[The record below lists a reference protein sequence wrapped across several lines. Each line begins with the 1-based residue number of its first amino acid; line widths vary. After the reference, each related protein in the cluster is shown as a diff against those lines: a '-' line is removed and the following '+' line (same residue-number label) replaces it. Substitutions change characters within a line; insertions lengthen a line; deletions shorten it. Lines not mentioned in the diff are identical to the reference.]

1 MRGAEPPA
9 VVGYADRR
17 RGVVQRG
24 RRPDEHAVR
33 TVGSTPTRRLT
44 RERAD
49 ETFQPLGVPRPDP
62 TDPEAPLAVD
72 YERSRTPAKAGPIP
86 LLLAVAVCLPGAY
99 LGLAELLDLGAPHLA
114 PPLQALVYGA
124 AVIGAAFAL
133 AWAAEAA
140 QLDVSASLAIGVL
153 ALIAVL
159 PEYAVGFVFA
169 WKGGNDVE
177 RFGPDCRP
185 PDAEGASNCS
195 LVLANM
201 TGANRLL
208 IGIGWSMIVFIAYWQ
223 WRRRG
228 ERHEGVRMER
238 SKSVELAFLSI
249 ACAYSL
255 TLPLKRTITLLDAV
269 ILVSI
274 FIAYT
279 LRISKAPQT
288 HPDLIGPAA
297 WIGGMGRRVRR
308 ASVLGMFAFAGVV
321 ILLVAEHFAESLVET
336 GAEFGVSEFL
346 LVQWLA
352 PLASEA
358 PELLVVALYAW
369 RLKTGQALTAVVSS
383 KINQWTLLVGT
394 LPLVFAIAS
403 GSLSGLPVESAQRQ
417 ELLLTGAQTVFAV
430 ALLVNLSISFR
441 EALAL
446 FGLFWAQFI
455 LGAVVPPS
463 LKGLELLVLS
473 GIYMLLGLWLIVR
486 KFGDFRDRFRDGL
499 RTPYSELE
507 PEAST
512 ETRTTS

>member
-1 MRGAEPPA
+1 LAAEPEQTE
-9 VVGYADRR
+9 VRR
-17 RGVVQRG
+17 KSGPV
-24 RRPDEHAVR
+24 
-33 TVGSTPTRRLT
+33 
-44 RERAD
+44 
-49 ETFQPLGVPRPDP
+49 PLV
-62 TDPEAPLAVD
+62 LA
-72 YERSRTPAKAGPIP
+72 
-86 LLLAVAVCLPGAY
+86 LVACLPGAY
-99 LGLAELLDLGAPHLA
+99 LGLAELFHLGHPELA
-114 PPLQALVYGA
+114 PPLLGLVYGV
-124 AVIGAAFAL
+124 AVIGAAFVL

-169 WKGGNDVE
+169 WKGGKDVAE
-177 RFGPDCRP
+177 YGSSCKAPDST
-185 PDAEGASNCS
+185 GASNCD

-223 WRRRG
+223 WRKRG
-228 ERHEGVRMER
+228 ERHHHGVTMDR
-238 SKSVELAFLSI
+238 SKAVELAYLSI

-255 TLPLKRTITLLDAV
+255 TLPLKRTVTLIDAA

-288 HPDLIGPAA
+288 EPDLIGPAA
-297 WIGGMGRRVRR
+297 WIGAMTKRARRV
-308 ASVLGMFAFAGVV
+308 SVLSMFAVAGIV

-336 GAEFGVSEFL
+336 GTEFGVSEFL
-346 LVQWLA
+346 LVQWVA

-369 RLKTGQALTAVVSS
+369 RLKTSEALTAVVSS

-403 GSLSGLPVESAQRQ
+403 GSLSGLPVGSDQRL
-417 ELLLTGAQTVFAV
+417 EVLLTAAQTVFAV
-430 ALLVNLSISFR
+430 AILVNLSISLR
-441 EALAL
+441 EAFAL
-446 FGLFWAQFI
+446 FGLFWAQFV
-455 LGAVVPPS
+455 LTALVPPS
-463 LKGLELLVLS
+463 FRGTELLVLS
-473 GIYMLLGLWLIVR
+473 GVYIALGLWLLAR
-486 KFGDFRDRFRDGL
+486 KHGDFRHLLRDGF

-507 PEAST
+507 PEAAAGGPSQSQVT
-512 ETRTTS
+512 K

>member
-1 MRGAEPPA
+1 LAA
-9 VVGYADRR
+9 
-17 RGVVQRG
+17 
-24 RRPDEHAVR
+24 
-33 TVGSTPTRRLT
+33 
-44 RERAD
+44 
-49 ETFQPLGVPRPDP
+49 
-62 TDPEAPLAVD
+62 DPETTATTARSGPVSLA
-72 YERSRTPAKAGPIP
+72 
-86 LLLAVAVCLPGAY
+86 LAIVACLPGAY
-99 LGLAELLDLGAPHLA
+99 LGLAGLFDLAHPDLA
-114 PPLQALVYGA
+114 PPVLALTYGV
-124 AVIGAAFAL
+124 AVIGAAFVL

-177 RFGPDCRP
+177 QYGPSCQA
-185 PDAEGASNCS
+185 PDAEGSSNCA

-228 ERHEGVRMER
+228 ERHAGVTMER
-238 SKSVELAFLSI
+238 SKAVELAYLSL
-249 ACAYSL
+249 ACAYCL
-255 TLPLKRTITLLDAV
+255 TLPLKSTVTLIDAV

-297 WIGGMGRRVRR
+297 WVGAMSKRARRTG
-308 ASVLGMFAFAGVV
+308 VLSMFAFAGVV

-336 GAEFGVSEFL
+336 GTELGVSEFL
-346 LVQWLA
+346 LVQWVA

-369 RLKTGQALTAVVSS
+369 RLKTSEALTAVVSS

-403 GSLSGLPVESAQRQ
+403 GSLSGLPVEPAQRQ
-417 ELLLTGAQTVFAV
+417 EVLLTAAQTVFAV
-430 ALLVNLSISFR
+430 ALLVNLSISLR
-441 EALAL
+441 EAFAL
-446 FGLFWAQFI
+446 FGLFWAQFL
-455 LGAVVPPS
+455 LGAFVPPS
-463 LKGLELLVLS
+463 VKGIELMVLS
-473 GIYMLLGLWLIVR
+473 GVYILLGLWLLVR
-486 KFGDFRDRFRDGL
+486 KRGDFRHLLRDGF

-507 PEAST
+507 PQAAAEGSGPPSQVT
-512 ETRTTS
+512 K

>member
-1 MRGAEPPA
+1 
-9 VVGYADRR
+9 V
-17 RGVVQRG
+17 
-24 RRPDEHAVR
+24 
-33 TVGSTPTRRLT
+33 
-44 RERAD
+44 
-49 ETFQPLGVPRPDP
+49 
-62 TDPEAPLAVD
+62 PLA
-72 YERSRTPAKAGPIP
+72 
-86 LLLAVAVCLPGAY
+86 LAIGVCLPGTY
-99 LGLAELLDLGAPHLA
+99 LGLAELFHLPHPEVA
-114 PPLQALVYGA
+114 PPMLALTYGV
-124 AVIGAAFAL
+124 AVIGAAFLL

-169 WKGGNDVE
+169 WKGGNDFE
-177 RFGPDCRP
+177 QYGSACKA

-208 IGIGWSMIVFIAYWQ
+208 IGIGWSLIVFIAYWQ

-228 ERHEGVRMER
+228 ERHDGVTMER
-238 SKSVELAFLSI
+238 SKAVELAYLSV
-249 ACAYSL
+249 ACAYCL
-255 TLPLKRTITLLDAV
+255 TLPLKQSITLIDAV

-297 WIGGMGRRVRR
+297 WIGEMSKRARRT
-308 ASVLGMFAFAGVV
+308 SVLSMFAFAGIV

-336 GAEFGVSEFL
+336 GTELGVSEFL

-369 RLKTGQALTAVVSS
+369 RLKTSEALTAVVSS

-403 GSLSGLPVESAQRQ
+403 GSLHGLPMETAQR
-417 ELLLTGAQTVFAV
+417 EEVLLTAAQTVFAV
-430 ALLVNLSISFR
+430 ALLVNLSISLR
-441 EALAL
+441 EAFAL

-455 LGAVVPPS
+455 LGAVVPAS
-463 LKGLELLVLS
+463 SKGIELLALS
-473 GIYMLLGLWLIVR
+473 ALYMLLGLWLLIR
-486 KFGDFRDRFRDGL
+486 KRHDFRHLLRDGF
-499 RTPYSELE
+499 RTPYEELE
-507 PEAST
+507 PQAAADGPSSQVT
-512 ETRTTS
+512 K

>member
-1 MRGAEPPA
+1 MA
-9 VVGYADRR
+9 AD
-17 RGVVQRG
+17 
-24 RRPDEHAVR
+24 
-33 TVGSTPTRRLT
+33 S
-44 RERAD
+44 
-49 ETFQPLGVPRPDP
+49 
-62 TDPEAPLAVD
+62 
-72 YERSRTPAKAGPIP
+72 ERSGIRPKSGPVP
-86 LLLAVAVCLPGAY
+86 LLLALVACVPGSL
-99 LGLAELLDLGAPHLA
+99 LGLAHLFNLGGPHLA
-114 PPLQALVYGA
+114 PPLLALTYGV
-124 AVIGAAFAL
+124 AVIGAAFVL

-169 WKGGNDVE
+169 WKGGNDVQ
-177 RFGPDCRP
+177 RFGPGCQA
-185 PDAEGASNCS
+185 PDAAGASNCD

-228 ERHEGVRMER
+228 ERHEGVKMEH

-249 ACAYSL
+249 ACAYCL
-255 TLPLKRTITLLDAV
+255 TLPLKRTVTLIDAV
-269 ILVSI
+269 ILVCI

-288 HPDLIGPAA
+288 EPDLIGPAA
-297 WIGGMGRRVRR
+297 WVGGMPKRARRV
-308 ASVLGMFAFAGVV
+308 SVLSMFAVAGIV
-321 ILLVAEHFAESLVET
+321 ILAVAEQFAESLVET
-336 GAEFGVSEFL
+336 GTELGVSEFL

-369 RLKTGQALTAVVSS
+369 RLKTGEALTAVVSS

-403 GSLSGLPVESAQRQ
+403 GSLSGLPVGAAQRQ
-417 ELLLTGAQTVFAV
+417 EVLLTAAQTVFAV
-430 ALLVNLSISFR
+430 ALLVNLSISLR

-446 FGLFWAQFI
+446 FGLFWAQFV
-455 LGAVVPPS
+455 LTAVVPPS
-463 LKGLELLVLS
+463 ARGRELLALS
-473 GIYMLLGLWLIVR
+473 AIYIVLGLWLIAR
-486 KFGDFRDRFRDGL
+486 RFGDFRDRFREGL
-499 RTPYSELE
+499 FTPYSELE
-507 PEAST
+507 PEASSGT
-512 ETRTTS
+512 QATK

>member
-1 MRGAEPPA
+1 LA
-9 VVGYADRR
+9 ADP
-17 RGVVQRG
+17 Q
-24 RRPDEHAVR
+24 
-33 TVGSTPTRRLT
+33 PTATAARSGPVPLT
-44 RERAD
+44 
-49 ETFQPLGVPRPDP
+49 
-62 TDPEAPLAVD
+62 
-72 YERSRTPAKAGPIP
+72 
-86 LLLAVAVCLPGAY
+86 LAVAACVPGAY
-99 LGLAELLDLGAPHLA
+99 LGLAELFHLGHPELA
-114 PPLQALVYGA
+114 PALLALIYGV
-124 AVIGAAFAL
+124 AVIGAAFVL

-177 RFGPDCRP
+177 QYGASCKAPG
-185 PDAEGASNCS
+185 AEGASNCS

-208 IGIGWSMIVFIAYWQ
+208 IGIGWSLIVFIAYWQ

-228 ERHEGVRMER
+228 ERHEGVAMER
-238 SKSVELAFLSI
+238 SKAVELAYLSL
-249 ACAYSL
+249 ACAYCL
-255 TLPLKRTITLLDAV
+255 TLPLKRTITLVDAIV
-269 ILVSI
+269 LVSI

-297 WIGGMGRRVRR
+297 WVGSMSRRARR
-308 ASVLGMFAFAGVV
+308 ASVLSMFAVAGVV
-321 ILLVAEHFAESLVET
+321 ILLVAEHFAESLVKT
-336 GAEFGVSEFL
+336 GTELGVSEFL

-369 RLKTGQALTAVVSS
+369 RLKTSEALTAVVSS

-403 GSLSGLPVESAQRQ
+403 GSLHGLPVEAAQR
-417 ELLLTGAQTVFAV
+417 EEILLTAAQTVFAV
-430 ALLVNLSISFR
+430 AILVNLCISLR
-441 EALAL
+441 EAFAL

-463 LKGLELLVLS
+463 SKGIELLVLS
-473 GIYMLLGLWLIVR
+473 AVYILLGVWLLAR
-486 KFGDFRDRFRDGL
+486 RHTDFRRLLRDGF

-507 PEAST
+507 PEAAAEGRSQVT
-512 ETRTTS
+512 K

>member
-1 MRGAEPPA
+1 MAAEPEQITAPTKRGPVSLALA
-9 VVGYADRR
+9 VVA
-17 RGVVQRG
+17 
-24 RRPDEHAVR
+24 
-33 TVGSTPTRRLT
+33 
-44 RERAD
+44 
-49 ETFQPLGVPRPDP
+49 
-62 TDPEAPLAVD
+62 
-72 YERSRTPAKAGPIP
+72 
-86 LLLAVAVCLPGAY
+86 CLPGAY
-99 LGLAELLDLGAPHLA
+99 LGLAELFHIPHPELA
-114 PPLQALVYGA
+114 PPLLALTYGV
-124 AVIGAAFAL
+124 AVIGAAFVL

-169 WKGGNDVE
+169 WKGGNDFS
-177 RFGPDCRP
+177 RYGYDCKA
-185 PDAEGASNCS
+185 PDAEGTSNCA

-208 IGIGWSMIVFIAYWQ
+208 IGIGWSLIVFIAYWQ

-228 ERHEGVRMER
+228 ERRGRHAGVTMDR
-238 SKSVELAFLSI
+238 SKAVELAYLSV
-249 ACAYSL
+249 ACAYCL
-255 TLPLKRTITLLDAV
+255 TLPLRRSVTLLDAV

-297 WIGGMGRRVRR
+297 WIGEMSKRARRT
-308 ASVLGMFAFAGVV
+308 SVLSMFAFAGIV

-336 GAEFGVSEFL
+336 GTEFGVSEFL

-369 RLKTGQALTAVVSS
+369 RLKTSEALTAVVSS

-394 LPLVFAIAS
+394 LPLVFAISS
-403 GSLSGLPVESAQRQ
+403 GSLHGLPVEATQRQ
-417 ELLLTGAQTVFAV
+417 EVLLTAAQTVFAV
-430 ALLVNLSISFR
+430 AILVNLSISLR
-441 EALAL
+441 EAFAL

-455 LGAVVPPS
+455 LGAIVPAS
-463 LKGLELLVLS
+463 SKGLELMVLS
-473 GIYMLLGLWLIVR
+473 GVYILLGVWLLAR
-486 KFGDFRDRFRDGL
+486 KFGAFRHLLRDGF

-507 PEAST
+507 PEAAT
-512 ETRTTS
+512 EGPSPSQVTK

>member
-1 MRGAEPPA
+1 MAAEPEQPA
-9 VVGYADRR
+9 
-17 RGVVQRG
+17 
-24 RRPDEHAVR
+24 RPKSGPV
-33 TVGSTPTRRLT
+33 
-44 RERAD
+44 
-49 ETFQPLGVPRPDP
+49 
-62 TDPEAPLAVD
+62 PLA
-72 YERSRTPAKAGPIP
+72 
-86 LLLAVAVCLPGAY
+86 LALAACLPGCY
-99 LGLAELLDLGAPHLA
+99 LGLAELLHLGHPELA
-114 PPLQALVYGA
+114 PPLLALTYGV
-124 AVIGAAFAL
+124 AVIGAAFVL

-140 QLDVSASLAIGVL
+140 QLDVSASLASGVL

-169 WKGGNDVE
+169 WKGGSTV
-177 RFGPDCRP
+177 
-185 PDAEGASNCS
+185 AEHGSSCVAPGETTNNCS

-228 ERHEGVRMER
+228 ERHPEGVTMDR
-238 SKSVELAFLSI
+238 SKAVELAYLSL
-249 ACAYSL
+249 ACAYCL
-255 TLPLKRTITLLDAV
+255 TLPLKETVTLIDAV

-288 HPDLIGPAA
+288 EPDLIGPAA
-297 WIGGMGRRVRR
+297 WIGAMSRR
-308 ASVLGMFAFAGVV
+308 ARRISVLSMFAVAGVV

-336 GAEFGVSEFL
+336 GTELGVSEFL

-369 RLKTGQALTAVVSS
+369 RLKTSEALTAVVSS

-403 GSLSGLPVESAQRQ
+403 GSLHGLPVEPAQRE
-417 ELLLTGAQTVFAV
+417 ELLLTAAQTVFAV
-430 ALLVNLSISFR
+430 AILVNLSITLR
-441 EALAL
+441 EAFAL

-455 LGAVVPPS
+455 LGAVVPAS
-463 LKGLELLVLS
+463 SKGIELLALS
-473 GIYMLLGLWLIVR
+473 ALYILLGAWLLIR
-486 KFGDFRDRFRDGL
+486 KRGDFRHLLRDGF
-499 RTPYSELE
+499 RTPFEELE
-507 PEAST
+507 PEAASQVT
-512 ETRTTS
+512 K

>member
-1 MRGAEPPA
+1 MAAEPE
-9 VVGYADRR
+9 
-17 RGVVQRG
+17 QTEI
-24 RRPDEHAVR
+24 RPKSGPV
-33 TVGSTPTRRLT
+33 
-44 RERAD
+44 
-49 ETFQPLGVPRPDP
+49 PLV
-62 TDPEAPLAVD
+62 LA
-72 YERSRTPAKAGPIP
+72 
-86 LLLAVAVCLPGAY
+86 LLACLPGAY
-99 LGLAELLDLGAPHLA
+99 LGVAELFHLGHPELA
-114 PPLQALVYGA
+114 PPMLALTYGV
-124 AVIGAAFAL
+124 AVIGAAFVL

-177 RFGPDCRP
+177 QYGPSCQAP
-185 PDAEGASNCS
+185 GAEGASNCS

-228 ERHEGVRMER
+228 ERHAGVTMER
-238 SKSVELAFLSI
+238 SKSVELTYLAI

-255 TLPLKRTITLLDAV
+255 TLPLKRTITLIDAV

-297 WIGGMGRRVRR
+297 WIGSMSKRARRT
-308 ASVLGMFAFAGVV
+308 SVLGMFAFAGIV

-336 GAEFGVSEFL
+336 GTELGVSEFL

-369 RLKTGQALTAVVSS
+369 RLKTSEALTAVVSS

-403 GSLSGLPVESAQRQ
+403 GSLSGLPVETAQRE
-417 ELLLTGAQTVFAV
+417 ELLLTAAQTVFAV
-430 ALLVNLSISFR
+430 ALLVNLTISLR
-441 EALAL
+441 EAFAL

-463 LKGLELLVLS
+463 AKGLELMVLS
-473 GIYMLLGLWLIVR
+473 AIYLLLGVWLLFR
-486 KFGDFRDRFRDGL
+486 KRGDFRHLLRDGF

-507 PEAST
+507 PEAAGEGPSQSQVT
-512 ETRTTS
+512 K

>member
-1 MRGAEPPA
+1 LAAEPQTTTTAARSGP
-9 VVGYADRR
+9 V
-17 RGVVQRG
+17 
-24 RRPDEHAVR
+24 
-33 TVGSTPTRRLT
+33 
-44 RERAD
+44 
-49 ETFQPLGVPRPDP
+49 
-62 TDPEAPLAVD
+62 PLA
-72 YERSRTPAKAGPIP
+72 
-86 LLLAVAVCLPGAY
+86 LAVAACLPGSY
-99 LGLAELLDLGAPHLA
+99 LGLAELFHLGQPELA
-114 PPLQALVYGA
+114 PPLLALTYGV
-124 AVIGAAFAL
+124 AVIGAAFVL

-177 RFGPDCRP
+177 QYGASCKP
-185 PDAEGASNCS
+185 PDHEGASNCS

-208 IGIGWSMIVFIAYWQ
+208 IGIGWSLIVFIAYWQ

-228 ERHEGVRMER
+228 ERHQGVAMER
-238 SKSVELAFLSI
+238 SKAVELAYLSL
-249 ACAYSL
+249 ACAYCL
-255 TLPLKRTITLLDAV
+255 TLPLKRTITLIDAA

-274 FIAYT
+274 FVAYT

-297 WIGGMGRRVRR
+297 WVGGMGRVARR
-308 ASVLGMFAFAGVV
+308 ASVLSMFAAAGVV
-321 ILLVAEHFAESLVET
+321 ILLVAEHFAESLVDT

-369 RLKTGQALTAVVSS
+369 RLKTSEALTAVVSS

-403 GSLSGLPVESAQRQ
+403 GSLHGLPVETVQR
-417 ELLLTGAQTVFAV
+417 EEILLTAAQTVFAV
-430 ALLVNLSISFR
+430 AILVNLCISLR
-441 EALAL
+441 EAFAL

-463 LKGLELLVLS
+463 SKGIELLVLS
-473 GIYMLLGLWLIVR
+473 AVYILLGVWLLVR
-486 KFGDFRDRFRDGL
+486 HHGDFRHLLRDGF

-507 PEAST
+507 PEAAAESRSQVT
-512 ETRTTS
+512 K

>member
-1 MRGAEPPA
+1 LAAEPEQTVAPA
-9 VVGYADRR
+9 R
-17 RGVVQRG
+17 RGPV
-24 RRPDEHAVR
+24 
-33 TVGSTPTRRLT
+33 
-44 RERAD
+44 
-49 ETFQPLGVPRPDP
+49 PLS
-62 TDPEAPLAVD
+62 LAVI
-72 YERSRTPAKAGPIP
+72 A
-86 LLLAVAVCLPGAY
+86 CLPGTY
-99 LGLAELLDLGAPHLA
+99 LGLAELFHLAHPELA
-114 PPLQALVYGA
+114 PPLLALTYGV
-124 AVIGAAFAL
+124 AVVGAAFVL

-169 WKGGNDVE
+169 WKGGNDFE
-177 RFGPDCRP
+177 QYGYDCKAPDY
-185 PDAEGASNCS
+185 EGASNCD

-228 ERHEGVRMER
+228 ERHAGVTMER
-238 SKSVELAFLSI
+238 SKAVELAYLSL
-249 ACAYSL
+249 ACAYCL
-255 TLPLKRTITLLDAV
+255 TLPLKRSVTLIDAV

-288 HPDLIGPAA
+288 QPDLIGPAA
-297 WIGGMGRRVRR
+297 WVGEMSKRARR
-308 ASVLGMFAFAGVV
+308 ASVLGMFVFAGIV

-336 GAEFGVSEFL
+336 GTELGVSEFL

-369 RLKTGQALTAVVSS
+369 RLKTSEALTAVVSS

-403 GSLSGLPVESAQRQ
+403 GSLHGLPMEASQRQ
-417 ELLLTGAQTVFAV
+417 EVLLTAAQTVFAV
-430 ALLVNLSISFR
+430 ALLVNLSISLR
-441 EALAL
+441 EAFAL

-455 LGAVVPPS
+455 LGAIVPAS
-463 LKGLELLVLS
+463 AKGTELLVLS
-473 GIYMLLGLWLIVR
+473 AVYIVLGVWLLAR
-486 KFGDFRDRFRDGL
+486 KHSAFRHLLRDGF

-507 PEAST
+507 PEAAAGGPRSQVT
-512 ETRTTS
+512 K

>member
-1 MRGAEPPA
+1 LAAEPEQTA
-9 VVGYADRR
+9 I
-17 RGVVQRG
+17 
-24 RRPDEHAVR
+24 RPKSGPV
-33 TVGSTPTRRLT
+33 
-44 RERAD
+44 
-49 ETFQPLGVPRPDP
+49 
-62 TDPEAPLAVD
+62 PLA
-72 YERSRTPAKAGPIP
+72 
-86 LLLAVAVCLPGAY
+86 LAVAACLPGSY
-99 LGLAELLDLGAPHLA
+99 LGLAELFNLGHPALA
-114 PPLQALVYGA
+114 PPMLALTYGV
-124 AVIGAAFAL
+124 AVVGAAFVL

-177 RFGPDCRP
+177 QYGPGCKA
-185 PDAEGASNCS
+185 PDVEGASNCS

-228 ERHEGVRMER
+228 ERHEGVTMER
-238 SKSVELAFLSI
+238 SKAVELAYLSL
-249 ACAYSL
+249 ACAYCL
-255 TLPLKRTITLLDAV
+255 TLPLKRTVTLIDAV

-288 HPDLIGPAA
+288 EPDLLGPAA
-297 WIGGMGRRVRR
+297 WVGAMAKRARRIT
-308 ASVLGMFAFAGVV
+308 VLSMFAVAGVV

-336 GAEFGVSEFL
+336 GTELGVSEFL

-369 RLKTGQALTAVVSS
+369 RLKTSEALTAVVSS

-403 GSLSGLPVESAQRQ
+403 GSLSGLPVETAQR
-417 ELLLTGAQTVFAV
+417 EEVLLTAAQTVFAV
-430 ALLVNLSISFR
+430 AILVNLSISLR
-441 EALAL
+441 EAFAL

-463 LKGLELLVLS
+463 ARGLELLVLS
-473 GIYMLLGLWLIVR
+473 GVYIVLGLWLLLR
-486 KFGDFRDRFRDGL
+486 KRDAFQRLLRDGF
-499 RTPYSELE
+499 RTPYAELE
-507 PEAST
+507 PEAGAEGPPPSQVT
-512 ETRTTS
+512 K

>member
-1 MRGAEPPA
+1 
-9 VVGYADRR
+9 
-17 RGVVQRG
+17 
-24 RRPDEHAVR
+24 
-33 TVGSTPTRRLT
+33 
-44 RERAD
+44 
-49 ETFQPLGVPRPDP
+49 
-62 TDPEAPLAVD
+62 
-72 YERSRTPAKAGPIP
+72 
-86 LLLAVAVCLPGAY
+86 
-99 LGLAELLDLGAPHLA
+99 
-114 PPLQALVYGA
+114 
-124 AVIGAAFAL
+124 
-133 AWAAEAA
+133 
-140 QLDVSASLAIGVL
+140 
-153 ALIAVL
+153 
-159 PEYAVGFVFA
+159 A

-177 RFGPDCRP
+177 QYGASCKP
-185 PDAEGASNCS
+185 PDHEGTSNCS

-228 ERHEGVRMER
+228 ERHEGVAMER
-238 SKSVELAFLSI
+238 SKAVELAYLSL
-249 ACAYSL
+249 ACAYCL
-255 TLPLKRTITLLDAV
+255 TLPLKRTVTLIDAV

-297 WIGGMGRRVRR
+297 WIGAMGKTARR
-308 ASVLGMFAFAGVV
+308 ASVLSMFAVAGVV

-336 GAEFGVSEFL
+336 GTELGVSEFL

-369 RLKTGQALTAVVSS
+369 RLKTSEALTAVVSS

-403 GSLSGLPVESAQRQ
+403 GSLHGLPVETAQR
-417 ELLLTGAQTVFAV
+417 EEVLLTAAQTVFAV
-430 ALLVNLSISFR
+430 AILVNLCISLR
-441 EALAL
+441 EAFAL

-463 LKGLELLVLS
+463 SKGIELLVLS
-473 GIYMLLGLWLIVR
+473 AVYILLGVFLLAR
-486 KFGDFRDRFRDGL
+486 RHGDFRHLLRDGF

-507 PEAST
+507 PGAAAPREGRSQVT
-512 ETRTTS
+512 K

>member
-1 MRGAEPPA
+1 M
-9 VVGYADRR
+9 
-17 RGVVQRG
+17 
-24 RRPDEHAVR
+24 
-33 TVGSTPTRRLT
+33 
-44 RERAD
+44 
-49 ETFQPLGVPRPDP
+49 DP
-62 TDPEAPLAVD
+62 TEPEAPLAAD
-72 YERSRTPAKAGPIP
+72 PEPTTATARSGPVP
-86 LLLAVAVCLPGAY
+86 LLLAVAACIPGAY
-99 LGLAELLDLGAPHLA
+99 LGLAELFHLGHPELA
-114 PPLQALVYGA
+114 PALLALTYGV
-124 AVIGAAFAL
+124 AVIGAAFVL

-177 RFGPDCRP
+177 QYGASCKP
-185 PDAEGASNCS
+185 PDHEGASNCS

-228 ERHEGVRMER
+228 ERHEGVAMER
-238 SKSVELAFLSI
+238 SKAVELAYLSL
-249 ACAYSL
+249 ACAYCL
-255 TLPLKRTITLLDAV
+255 TLPLKRTVTLIDAV

-279 LRISKAPQT
+279 LRISRAPQT

-297 WIGGMGRRVRR
+297 WIGAMGKTARR
-308 ASVLGMFAFAGVV
+308 ASVLSMFAVAGVV

-336 GAEFGVSEFL
+336 GTELGVSEFL

-369 RLKTGQALTAVVSS
+369 RLKTSEALTAVVSS

-403 GSLSGLPVESAQRQ
+403 GSLHGLPVETAQR
-417 ELLLTGAQTVFAV
+417 EEVLLTAAQTVFAV
-430 ALLVNLSISFR
+430 AILVNLCISLR
-441 EALAL
+441 EAFAL

-463 LKGLELLVLS
+463 SKGIELLVLS
-473 GIYMLLGLWLIVR
+473 AVYILLGVFLLAR
-486 KFGDFRDRFRDGL
+486 RHGDFRHLLRDGF

-507 PEAST
+507 PGATAPREGRSQVT
-512 ETRTTS
+512 K

>member
-1 MRGAEPPA
+1 
-9 VVGYADRR
+9 
-17 RGVVQRG
+17 
-24 RRPDEHAVR
+24 
-33 TVGSTPTRRLT
+33 
-44 RERAD
+44 
-49 ETFQPLGVPRPDP
+49 
-62 TDPEAPLAVD
+62 LAVD
-72 YERSRTPAKAGPIP
+72 NQRTRPGVRGGPLPLALTILISIP
-86 LLLAVAVCLPGAY
+86 GSL
-99 LGLAELLDLGAPHLA
+99 LGLAELFHLGAPELA
-114 PPLQALVYGA
+114 SPLQALLYGT
-124 AVIGAAFAL
+124 AVVGAAFVL

-177 RFGPDCRP
+177 RFGAACRP
-185 PDAEGASNCS
+185 PDADGASNCS

-208 IGIGWSMIVFIAYWQ
+208 IGIGWSLIVFIAYWQ

-228 ERHEGVRMER
+228 ERRAGVYMER
-238 SKSVELAFLSI
+238 AKSVELTYLTI
-249 ACAYSL
+249 AAVYCL
-255 TLPLKRTITLLDAV
+255 TLPLKRTVTLVDAV

-274 FIAYT
+274 FVAYT
-279 LRISKAPQT
+279 LRISRAPQT
-288 HPDLIGPAA
+288 EPDLIGPAA
-297 WIGGMGRRVRR
+297 WVGGLGKRARRL
-308 ASVLGMFAFAGVV
+308 SVLGMFVFAGLV
-321 ILLVAEHFAESLVET
+321 ILLVAEHFAESLVDT
-336 GAEFGVSEFL
+336 GKQLGVSEFL

-369 RLKTGQALTAVVSS
+369 RLKTGEALTAVVSS

-403 GSLSGLPVESAQRQ
+403 GSLHGLPVEPAQRQ
-417 ELLLTGAQTVFAV
+417 EVLLTAAQTVFAV
-430 ALLVNLSISFR
+430 AILVNLAISLR

-463 LKGLELLVLS
+463 IKGTELLTLS
-473 GIYMLLGLWLIVR
+473 AVYLLIGIWLLARHL
-486 KFGDFRDRFRDGL
+486 GDMRDRIRDGL
-499 RTPYSELE
+499 RTPYAELE
-507 PEAST
+507 PEAT
-512 ETRTTS
+512 AEAQPTK

>member
-1 MRGAEPPA
+1 LATDSSQTEI
-9 VVGYADRR
+9 
-17 RGVVQRG
+17 
-24 RRPDEHAVR
+24 RPKSGPV
-33 TVGSTPTRRLT
+33 
-44 RERAD
+44 
-49 ETFQPLGVPRPDP
+49 
-62 TDPEAPLAVD
+62 PLA
-72 YERSRTPAKAGPIP
+72 
-86 LLLAVAVCLPGAY
+86 LALVACLPGSY
-99 LGLAELLDLGAPHLA
+99 LGLAELFHFGHPELA
-114 PPLQALVYGA
+114 PPLLALTYGV
-124 AVIGAAFAL
+124 AVVGAAFVL

-177 RFGPDCRP
+177 QYGSSCKP
-185 PDAEGASNCS
+185 PDYEGASNCD

-223 WRRRG
+223 WRKRG
-228 ERHEGVRMER
+228 EHHDGVAMER
-238 SKSVELAFLSI
+238 SKAVELAYLSL
-249 ACAYSL
+249 ACAYCL
-255 TLPLKRTITLLDAV
+255 TLPLKETVTLIDTV

-288 HPDLIGPAA
+288 EPDLIGPAA
-297 WIGGMGRRVRR
+297 WVGAMGKRARRI
-308 ASVLGMFAFAGVV
+308 SVLAMFAVAGVV

-336 GAEFGVSEFL
+336 GTELGVSEFL

-369 RLKTGQALTAVVSS
+369 RLKTSEALTAVVSS
-383 KINQWTLLVGT
+383 KINQWTL
-394 LPLVFAIAS
+394 
-403 GSLSGLPVESAQRQ
+403 PVEAAQR
-417 ELLLTGAQTVFAV
+417 EEVLLTAAQTVFAV
-430 ALLVNLSISFR
+430 ALLVNLSISLR
-441 EALAL
+441 EAFAL

-463 LKGLELLVLS
+463 AKGIELLVLS
-473 GIYMLLGLWLIVR
+473 AVYLLLGLWLLVR
-486 KFGDFRDRFRDGL
+486 KRGDFRHLLRDGF

-507 PEAST
+507 PEAAAEGPSSRSQT
-512 ETRTTS
+512 K

>member
-1 MRGAEPPA
+1 M
-9 VVGYADRR
+9 
-17 RGVVQRG
+17 
-24 RRPDEHAVR
+24 
-33 TVGSTPTRRLT
+33 
-44 RERAD
+44 
-49 ETFQPLGVPRPDP
+49 DP
-62 TDPEAPLAVD
+62 TEPEAPLAAD
-72 YERSRTPAKAGPIP
+72 PEPTTTTASRGPVP
-86 LLLAVAVCLPGAY
+86 LLLAVAACIPGAY
-99 LGLAELLDLGAPHLA
+99 LGLAELFHLGHPELA
-114 PPLQALVYGA
+114 PPLLALTYGV
-124 AVIGAAFAL
+124 AVIGAAFVL

-177 RFGPDCRP
+177 QYGASCKP
-185 PDAEGASNCS
+185 PDHEGASNCS

-228 ERHEGVRMER
+228 ERHEGVAMER
-238 SKSVELAFLSI
+238 SKAVELAYLSL
-249 ACAYSL
+249 ACAYCL
-255 TLPLKRTITLLDAV
+255 TLPLKRTVTLIDAV

-297 WIGGMGRRVRR
+297 WIGAMGKTARR
-308 ASVLGMFAFAGVV
+308 AGVLSMFAVAGVV

-336 GAEFGVSEFL
+336 GTELGVSEFL

-369 RLKTGQALTAVVSS
+369 RLKTSEALTAVVSS

-403 GSLSGLPVESAQRQ
+403 GSLHGLPVETAQR
-417 ELLLTGAQTVFAV
+417 EEVLLTAAQTVFAV
-430 ALLVNLSISFR
+430 AILVNLCISLR
-441 EALAL
+441 EAFAL

-463 LKGLELLVLS
+463 SKGIELLVLS
-473 GIYMLLGLWLIVR
+473 AVYILLGVFLLAR
-486 KFGDFRDRFRDGL
+486 RHGDFRHLLRDGF

-507 PEAST
+507 PGAAAPREGRSQVT
-512 ETRTTS
+512 K

>member
-1 MRGAEPPA
+1 LAVEPQRTRPGARGGQ
-9 VVGYADRR
+9 V
-17 RGVVQRG
+17 
-24 RRPDEHAVR
+24 
-33 TVGSTPTRRLT
+33 
-44 RERAD
+44 
-49 ETFQPLGVPRPDP
+49 
-62 TDPEAPLAVD
+62 PLA
-72 YERSRTPAKAGPIP
+72 
-86 LLLAVAVCLPGAY
+86 LAVAASIPGTL
-99 LGLAELLDLGAPHLA
+99 LGLAELFHLGAPELA
-114 PPLQALVYGA
+114 PPMQALLYGI
-124 AVIGAAFAL
+124 AVIGAAFVL

-177 RFGPDCRP
+177 RYGASCKAPDQ
-185 PDAEGASNCS
+185 EGASNCS

-228 ERHEGVRMER
+228 ERHEGVKMER
-238 SKSVELAFLSI
+238 TKSVELSYLTLASVY
-249 ACAYSL
+249 CL
-255 TLPLKRTITLLDAV
+255 TLPLKRTVTLIDAV

-279 LRISKAPQT
+279 LRISQAPQT
-288 HPDLIGPAA
+288 EPDLLGPAA
-297 WIGGMGRRVRR
+297 WVGGLGKRARRI
-308 ASVLGMFAFAGVV
+308 SVLAMFVFAGMV
-321 ILLVAEHFAESLVET
+321 ILLVAEHFAESLVDT
-336 GAEFGVSEFL
+336 GAQLGVSEFL

-369 RLKTGQALTAVVSS
+369 RLKTGEALTAVVSS

-403 GSLSGLPVESAQRQ
+403 GSLHGLPVEPAQRQ
-417 ELLLTGAQTVFAV
+417 EVLLTAAQTVFAV
-430 ALLVNLSISFR
+430 ALLINLSISLR
-441 EALAL
+441 EAFAL

-463 LKGLELLVLS
+463 LKGVELMTLS
-473 GIYMLLGLWLIVR
+473 TVYLAIGLWLLVR
-486 KFGDFRDRFRDGL
+486 HRGAFRDRLRDGL
-499 RTPYSELE
+499 RVPYSELE
-507 PEAST
+507 PEADPQAT
-512 ETRTTS
+512 K

>member
-1 MRGAEPPA
+1 M
-9 VVGYADRR
+9 
-17 RGVVQRG
+17 
-24 RRPDEHAVR
+24 
-33 TVGSTPTRRLT
+33 
-44 RERAD
+44 
-49 ETFQPLGVPRPDP
+49 DP
-62 TDPEAPLAVD
+62 TEPEAPLAAD
-72 YERSRTPAKAGPIP
+72 PEPTTTTARSGPVP
-86 LLLAVAVCLPGAY
+86 LLLAVAACIPGAY
-99 LGLAELLDLGAPHLA
+99 LGLAELFHLGHPELA
-114 PPLQALVYGA
+114 PPLLALTYGV
-124 AVIGAAFAL
+124 AVIGAAFVL

-177 RFGPDCRP
+177 QYGASCKP
-185 PDAEGASNCS
+185 PDHEGASNCS

-208 IGIGWSMIVFIAYWQ
+208 IGIGWSMIVFIAFWQ
-223 WRRRG
+223 WRKRG
-228 ERHEGVRMER
+228 ERHHGVTMER
-238 SKSVELAFLSI
+238 SKAVELAYLSL
-249 ACAYSL
+249 ACAYCL
-255 TLPLKRTITLLDAV
+255 TLPLKRTVTLIDAV

-297 WIGGMGRRVRR
+297 WIGAMGKTARR
-308 ASVLGMFAFAGVV
+308 ASVLSMFAVAGVV

-336 GAEFGVSEFL
+336 GTELGVSEFL

-369 RLKTGQALTAVVSS
+369 RLKTSEALTAVVSS

-403 GSLSGLPVESAQRQ
+403 GSLHGLPVETAQR
-417 ELLLTGAQTVFAV
+417 EEILLTAAQTVFAV
-430 ALLVNLSISFR
+430 AILVNLCISLR
-441 EALAL
+441 EAFAL

-463 LKGLELLVLS
+463 SKGIELLVLS
-473 GIYMLLGLWLIVR
+473 AVYILLGVFLLAR
-486 KFGDFRDRFRDGL
+486 RHGDFRHLLRDGF

-507 PEAST
+507 PEAAAGGPSQSQVT
-512 ETRTTS
+512 K

>member
-1 MRGAEPPA
+1 LAAEPEHTAAPA
-9 VVGYADRR
+9 K
-17 RGVVQRG
+17 RGPV
-24 RRPDEHAVR
+24 
-33 TVGSTPTRRLT
+33 
-44 RERAD
+44 
-49 ETFQPLGVPRPDP
+49 
-62 TDPEAPLAVD
+62 PLA
-72 YERSRTPAKAGPIP
+72 
-86 LLLAVAVCLPGAY
+86 LAIVACLPGAY
-99 LGLAELLDLGAPHLA
+99 LGLAGLFHLA
-114 PPLQALVYGA
+114 HPELTPPLQALTYGV
-124 AVIGAAFAL
+124 AVIGAAFVL

-169 WKGGNDVE
+169 WKGGND
-177 RFGPDCRP
+177 FAQYGYACQA
-185 PDAEGASNCS
+185 PDAEGTSNCA

-228 ERHEGVRMER
+228 ERHDGVTMER
-238 SKSVELAFLSI
+238 SKAVELAYLSL
-249 ACAYSL
+249 ACAYCL
-255 TLPLKRTITLLDAV
+255 TLPLKRSVTLIDTV

-297 WIGGMGRRVRR
+297 WIGDMSKRARR
-308 ASVLGMFAFAGVV
+308 ASVLGMFAFAGIV

-336 GAEFGVSEFL
+336 GTELGVSEFL

-369 RLKTGQALTAVVSS
+369 RLKTSEALTAVVSS

-403 GSLSGLPVESAQRQ
+403 GSLHGLPVEPTQRQ
-417 ELLLTGAQTVFAV
+417 ELLLTAAQTVFAV
-430 ALLVNLSISFR
+430 AILVNLSISLR

-455 LGAVVPPS
+455 LGAIVPPS
-463 LKGLELLVLS
+463 AKGTELLILS
-473 GIYMLLGLWLIVR
+473 AVYIALGVWILAR
-486 KFGDFRDRFRDGL
+486 KHGDFRHLLRDGF

-507 PEAST
+507 PEAAAEGPSRSQVT
-512 ETRTTS
+512 K

>member
-1 MRGAEPPA
+1 LVAETEPSRAGA
-9 VVGYADRR
+9 
-17 RGVVQRG
+17 RG
-24 RRPDEHAVR
+24 RQLSLALAILASIP
-33 TVGSTPTRRLT
+33 GSL
-44 RERAD
+44 
-49 ETFQPLGVPRPDP
+49 
-62 TDPEAPLAVD
+62 
-72 YERSRTPAKAGPIP
+72 
-86 LLLAVAVCLPGAY
+86 
-99 LGLAELLDLGAPHLA
+99 LGLAAIFHLGGPHLA
-114 PPLQALVYGA
+114 PPLQGLIYGA
-124 AVIGAAFAL
+124 AVVGAAFAL

-177 RFGPDCRP
+177 RFGASCRA
-185 PDAEGASNCS
+185 PDADGASNCS

-228 ERHEGVRMER
+228 ERHEGVAMER
-238 SKSVELAFLSI
+238 SKAVELAYLSL
-249 ACAYSL
+249 ACAYCL
-255 TLPLKRTITLLDAV
+255 TLPLKRTVTLIDAV

-297 WIGGMGRRVRR
+297 WIGAMGKTARR
-308 ASVLGMFAFAGVV
+308 ASVLSMFAVAGVV

-336 GAEFGVSEFL
+336 GTELGVSEFL

-369 RLKTGQALTAVVSS
+369 RLKTSEALTAVVSS

-403 GSLSGLPVESAQRQ
+403 GSLHGLPVETAQR
-417 ELLLTGAQTVFAV
+417 EEVLLTAAQTVFAV
-430 ALLVNLSISFR
+430 AILVNLCISLR
-441 EALAL
+441 EAFAL

-463 LKGLELLVLS
+463 FKGIELLVLS
-473 GIYMLLGLWLIVR
+473 AVYILLGVFLLAR
-486 KFGDFRDRFRDGL
+486 RHGDFRHLLRDGF

-507 PEAST
+507 PGAAAPREGRSQVT
-512 ETRTTS
+512 K

>member
-1 MRGAEPPA
+1 LAAE
-9 VVGYADRR
+9 
-17 RGVVQRG
+17 
-24 RRPDEHAVR
+24 
-33 TVGSTPTRRLT
+33 S
-44 RERAD
+44 
-49 ETFQPLGVPRPDP
+49 
-62 TDPEAPLAVD
+62 
-72 YERSRTPAKAGPIP
+72 ERSSAPSRSGPVP
-86 LLLAVAVCLPGAY
+86 LLLAIAACLPGAY
-99 LGLAELLDLGAPHLA
+99 LGLAELFPLGHPELA
-114 PPLQALVYGA
+114 PPLLALIYGV
-124 AVIGAAFAL
+124 AVIGAAFVL

-177 RFGPDCRP
+177 QYGSGCKAPDST
-185 PDAEGASNCS
+185 GASNCD

-223 WRRRG
+223 WRKRG
-228 ERHEGVRMER
+228 ERHHGVAMER
-238 SKSVELAFLSI
+238 SKAVELAYLSI

-255 TLPLKRTITLLDAV
+255 TLPLKRTVTLIDAV

-288 HPDLIGPAA
+288 EPDLIGPAA
-297 WIGGMGRRVRR
+297 WIGAMTKRARRI
-308 ASVLGMFAFAGVV
+308 SVLSMFAVAGIV

-336 GAEFGVSEFL
+336 GTELGVSEFL

-369 RLKTGQALTAVVSS
+369 RLKTSQALTAVVSS

-403 GSLSGLPVESAQRQ
+403 GSLGGLPVGSAQRQ
-417 ELLLTGAQTVFAV
+417 EVLLTAAQTVFAV
-430 ALLVNLSISFR
+430 AILVNLSISLR
-441 EALAL
+441 EAFAL
-446 FGLFWAQFI
+446 FGLFWAQFV
-455 LGAVVPPS
+455 LTAVVPTS
-463 LKGLELLVLS
+463 FRGTELLVLS
-473 GIYMLLGLWLIVR
+473 GVYILLGLWLLAR
-486 KFGDFRDRFRDGL
+486 KFGAFRHLLRDGL
-499 RTPYSELE
+499 RTPYTELE
-507 PEAST
+507 PEAAAEGPSQSQVT
-512 ETRTTS
+512 K